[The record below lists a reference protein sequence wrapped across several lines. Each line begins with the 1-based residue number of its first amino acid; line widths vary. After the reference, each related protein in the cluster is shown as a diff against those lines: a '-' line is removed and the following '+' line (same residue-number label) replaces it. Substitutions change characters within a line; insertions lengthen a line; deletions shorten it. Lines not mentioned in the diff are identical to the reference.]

1 MQLPVSQP
9 VNHATISKLDTM
21 APRRPHHDQY
31 RSSRTS
37 SRTHEQHGPASDH
50 QRTRPGSPDPFHSD
64 PGEDSDTDSYYAP
77 GRDPRYWESE
87 ASDDDHIPVY
97 DFELDNAFSKARPP
111 RAPRVPRP
119 AARSDGSQSQ
129 YRTASD
135 DGEWRFDD
143 RSFDQSSG
151 RKGEDRNTRRERE
164 TCFRGGV
171 YSRVP
176 PSQRRDVGGGKYK
189 RQTGTRSLFTVPS
202 PGHTQRTTRYR
213 PSQGRTGRRAG
224 SRYPSRDGKGRLV
237 EAKTYF
243 CAVM

>member
-1 MQLPVSQP
+1 
-9 VNHATISKLDTM
+9 M

-119 AARSDGSQSQ
+119 AARSDGSQSSTELHQ
-129 YRTASD
+129 TMANGASMIGRSTSRLAARERTAIRGASAKHAFAV
-135 DGEWRFDD
+135 EYTAECLHR
-143 RSFDQSSG
+143 
-151 RKGEDRNTRRERE
+151 
-164 TCFRGGV
+164 RGGMYV
-171 YSRVP
+171 AENIRGKLERVP
-176 PSQRRDVGGGKYK
+176 CLLFPRRDTRNVRPDTGLRRGGQEGE
-189 RQTGTRSLFTVPS
+189 R
-202 PGHTQRTTRYR
+202 
-213 PSQGRTGRRAG
+213 GRVIPRGTGRV
-224 SRYPSRDGKGRLV
+224 D
-237 EAKTYF
+237 
-243 CAVM
+243 